1 MNSDKDNEKEVLFQ
15 QEFPEVLGD
24 PKINIP
30 HSDATMDAHDAIKGE
45 MLKDQNDQNS
55 TLLG

>member
-1 MNSDKDNEKEVLFQ
+1 MDSENKIKPILQ
-15 QEFPEVLGD
+15 QDFPELLGD

-30 HSDATMDAHDAIKGE
+30 HSDATMDAHDTMNGE
-45 MLKDQNDQNS
+45 MLEKENGTDN